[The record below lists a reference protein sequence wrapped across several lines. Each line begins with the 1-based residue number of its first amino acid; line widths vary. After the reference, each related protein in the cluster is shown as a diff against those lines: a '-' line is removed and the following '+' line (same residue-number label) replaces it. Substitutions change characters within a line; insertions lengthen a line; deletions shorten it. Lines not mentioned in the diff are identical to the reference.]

1 MYIRDTE
8 CKNACSSD
16 MIVATTADTAAFSG
30 SSSSGVD
37 RATAASS
44 LAQLSNEDDGA
55 NNDSLSP
62 LCQQTLVLLVLLS
75 VQLLPH

>member
-1 MYIRDTE
+1 
-8 CKNACSSD
+8 

-37 RATAASS
+37 HATAASS
-44 LAQLSNEDDGA
+44 LTQLSNEDDGA
-55 NNDSLSP
+55 NDDSLSP
-62 LCQQTLVLLVLLS
+62 VSTLLVLLS